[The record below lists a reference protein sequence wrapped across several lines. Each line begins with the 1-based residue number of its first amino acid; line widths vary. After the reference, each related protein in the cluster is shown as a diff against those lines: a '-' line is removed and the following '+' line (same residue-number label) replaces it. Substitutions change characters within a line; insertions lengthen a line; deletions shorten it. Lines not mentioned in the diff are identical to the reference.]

1 LAAVSA
7 FSPSFI
13 EVFCTRTIKV
23 PRYIRNVFP
32 KTSIS
37 PWKIAALCAVIS
49 GLMAPAAFAQS
60 ISLPQALST
69 AMDANPDIAAARQE
83 IGIADGARK
92 QAGLIPNPTI
102 SYDVEDTRRSTS
114 QTTVTLSQTLELGG
128 KRGARVDVATYGQT
142 AAQLELDRRVNAL
155 RAEVV
160 QAFYAAL
167 RAQTGLDLAKQ
178 SLELTE
184 RGLRI
189 VDGRVRAGK
198 SSPVEATRAQV
209 QLAEAKLQVRRAE
222 TEKATAYQQLAQITG
237 SSVTVFDR
245 LDSPTLSPGLPP
257 DAEELLSRL
266 DQTAEMRQAVVQI
279 DKSDASLGSEKAQ
292 RIPDLTVSV
301 GSQYDRSVRERVN
314 TVGLSMPL
322 PLFDRN
328 QGNILSA
335 SRRADQARDQRNA
348 VELRLRSET
357 QTAVN
362 QWATA
367 MQEVESYDK
376 TILPSAQQAVETATR
391 GFEMGKFGFIEVL
404 DAQRTLIVAR
414 GQYLD
419 SLATATNARAQVERV
434 YGDVG
439 STAGVR

>member
-1 LAAVSA
+1 M
-7 FSPSFI
+7 
-13 EVFCTRTIKV
+13 

>member
-1 LAAVSA
+1 M
-7 FSPSFI
+7 
-13 EVFCTRTIKV
+13 
-23 PRYIRNVFP
+23 PRYNRNVLS
-32 KTSIS
+32 KTSVS

-49 GLMAPAAFAQS
+49 GLLAPAALAQS

-69 AMDANPDIAAARQE
+69 AMDANPDLAAARQE

-92 QAGLIPNPTI
+92 QAGLIPNPEI
-102 SYDVEDTRRSTS
+102 SYEMEDTRRDTST
-114 QTTVTLSQTLELGG
+114 TTVTLSQTLELGG

-142 AAQLELDRRVNAL
+142 VAQLELDRRVNGL
-155 RAEVV
+155 RADVV

-178 SLELTE
+178 SLDLTE

-209 QLAEAKLQVRRAE
+209 QLAEARLQVRRAE

-245 LDSPTLSPGLPP
+245 LESPTLSPGLPP
-257 DAEELLSRL
+257 RTDVLLAKL
-266 DQTAEMRQAVVQI
+266 DQTPEMRQAVVQI
-279 DKSDASLGSEKAQ
+279 DQSDASLGSEKAQ
-292 RIPDLTVSV
+292 RIPNLTVSV

-314 TVGLSMPL
+314 VVGLSMPL

-335 SRRADQARDQRNA
+335 SRRADQARDMRNA

-357 QTAVN
+357 QTALN
-362 QWATA
+362 QWSTA

-376 TILPSAQQAVETATR
+376 TILPSAQQAVDTATR

-404 DAQRTLIVAR
+404 DAQRTLILAR

-419 SLATATNARAQVERV
+419 SLAAATNARAQVERV
-434 YGDVG
+434 YGEVG
-439 STAGVR
+439 SAAGAR